1 MSERLRYLG
10 NQAYEKRNILLP
22 VELVSQLEQQG
33 LDQGLSL
40 NEVINL
46 VLANHYKQQE
56 GEGVC
61 R

>member
-22 VELVSQLEQQG
+22 LELVSQLEQQG
-33 LDQGLSL
+33 LDQGLSV

-46 VLANHYKQQE
+46 IIRDYYKQQE

-61 R
+61 Q

>member
-10 NQAYEKRNILLP
+10 NQAYQKRSVLLP

-33 LDQGLSL
+33 LAQGLSL

-46 VLANHYKQQE
+46 IISHHYKQQE
-56 GEGVC
+56 GVC
-61 R
+61 ECQ